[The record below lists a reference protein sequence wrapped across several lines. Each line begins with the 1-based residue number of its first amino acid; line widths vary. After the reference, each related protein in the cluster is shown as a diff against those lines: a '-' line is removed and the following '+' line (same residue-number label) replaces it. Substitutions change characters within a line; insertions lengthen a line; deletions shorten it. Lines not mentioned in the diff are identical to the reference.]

1 MSKVITVKRRAFR
14 NGHDQYVATT
24 TSGLKSSYKPTG
36 AETEDVYWQAAKAL
50 AATLKWEYKFQEGQL
65 DEETRVFVPIDPDK
79 TRG

>member
-1 MSKVITVKRRAFR
+1 MQVITVKRRAFR

-36 AETEDVYWQAAKAL
+36 AENEDVYWEAAKAL
-50 AATLKWEYKFQEGQL
+50 AAEIKWNYKFQEGQL
-65 DEETRVFVPIDPDK
+65 DEDTRVFVAINPEK